1 MKSQYSSILGPSTAS
16 LKIQG
21 SKFIGK
27 AFPVSTRD
35 EAETVLEK
43 VRKEY
48 FDATH
53 HCYAYALGSV
63 SEETRFD
70 DDGEPGGTAG
80 VKIAS
85 AIKSSEMSDL
95 IVVVTRYFGGTK
107 LGVGGLGRAY
117 YESAERTLNN
127 AKRSTKILANELI
140 LKFAYSDTNSVMST
154 VSVHNIKVLHAQYD
168 EDVTLH
174 LAVIPE
180 KKNELERLLRDIT
193 HGNIAIHT
201 LPHIIV
207 TAG

>member
-1 MKSQYSSILGPSTAS
+1 MKSQYSSIEGPSTAS

-21 SKFIGK
+21 SKFIGH
-27 AFPVSTRD
+27 AFPVSSRD

-43 VRKEY
+43 IRKKY

-53 HCYAYALGSV
+53 HCYAYALGSE
-63 SEETRFD
+63 SEETRFS

-85 AIKSSEMSDL
+85 AIKSAVVSDL
-95 IVVVTRYFGGTK
+95 ILVVTRYFGGTK

-117 YESAERTLNN
+117 YESAERTLKN
-127 AKRSTKILANELI
+127 AKRSTKLLANEII
-140 LKFAYSDTNSVMST
+140 LKFAYSETNRVMNT
-154 VSVHNIKVLHAQYD
+154 ISVHNIKVLNAQYD

-174 LAVIPE
+174 LAVLPE
-180 KKNELERLLRDIT
+180 KKNELERLLRDNT
-193 HGNIAIHT
+193 FGNIAIHT
-201 LPHIIV
+201 LPRFIV